1 MSEAEG
7 KSRPEEDSRNN
18 EATRDSPAVQTETES
33 VQLKPRNLYFKS
45 TLGQSGFKS
54 SVNLWAKFGIVLPGG
69 QGEKGDT
76 LRDT

>member
-54 SVNLWAKFGIVLPGG
+54 SVNL
-69 QGEKGDT
+69 
-76 LRDT
+76 